1 MPTEP
6 LACRPR
12 RPRGL
17 GSLIE
22 LAAAFLT
29 VALLMASRRATAD
42 DIVQFGPADV
52 KSVFFIAKSQNRNQ
66 VHYGIRLDKECSPLG
81 RRPLFRGIGRMF
93 EKGGELEPLLGT
105 EGPAYGLDE
114 AQEIVN
120 TPDASRIRVRLRAFR
135 DRPLLVTVTRKDDQC
150 VAEAST
156 TIAGTTAKLDS
167 MYVKLR
173 WPFGIDYVLVRGSRI
188 TDGHWMQE
196 RIEQ

>member
-1 MPTEP
+1 
-6 LACRPR
+6 
-12 RPRGL
+12 
-17 GSLIE
+17 
-22 LAAAFLT
+22 
-29 VALLMASRRATAD
+29 MASRRATAD

-81 RRPLFRGIGRMF
+81 RRPLFAYWRMF

-120 TPDASRIRVRLRAFR
+120 TPDASRIRSRLRAFP

-150 VAEAST
+150 VAKRARR
-156 TIAGTTAKLDS
+156 L
-167 MYVKLR
+167 
-173 WPFGIDYVLVRGSRI
+173 
-188 TDGHWMQE
+188 QE
-196 RIEQ
+196 RPRSWTRCT